1 VLANDDDPAGY
12 GFLLRLERPFPTL
25 GIAVADAWQDQGV
38 GKQLMRFLVEVAERL
53 GREGVDL
60 TVDEDNP
67 RAIRV
72 YEQTGFR
79 LVRKVRQ
86 MRRTFGGPT

>member
-1 VLANDDDPAGY
+1 
-12 GFLLRLERPFPTL
+12 
-25 GIAVADAWQDQGV
+25 
-38 GKQLMRFLVEVAERL
+38 MRFLVEVAERL

-60 TVDEDNP
+60 TVDDDNP

-86 MRRTFGGPT
+86 MRRTFGGPP